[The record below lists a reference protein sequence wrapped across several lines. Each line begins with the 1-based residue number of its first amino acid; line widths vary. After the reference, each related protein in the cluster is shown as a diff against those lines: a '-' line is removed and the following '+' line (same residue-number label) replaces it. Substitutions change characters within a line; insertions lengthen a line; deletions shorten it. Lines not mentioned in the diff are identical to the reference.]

1 MSYNTESEKS
11 TSESSL
17 TKTMDWANN
26 IVSNMALTP
35 IEETDVTIRF
45 TLAGINVSLANAIRR
60 TIQDDIPVYVFNINK
75 CTIDIN
81 TGRLHNEILKHRLQC
96 IPIHSKVSV
105 NDWLQENPDHN
116 IFDKYVMELDVQ
128 NEGEQTMYVTTA
140 DFRVKNKTNG
150 RQLTSAEMERLFPRD
165 KLTNSHIIFARL
177 RPRISDTIPGEQL
190 KLSCEFAIS
199 NAAENSAFTAV
210 CCSVYGN
217 TIDVDA
223 ANKAW
228 ETAELRIRDDAVKR
242 NETVDADELAFEKKN
257 FQILDRQRYYEKD
270 SFDFNIE
277 SVGIYEPRE
286 LCKMACA
293 ILKYQFDAL
302 AESIESDNAVILKS
316 ETTLENAFDFI
327 LDHGDYTI
335 GKALELVLYEKGF
348 VAKGGS
354 PTMNFCGFKK
364 MHPHDDHAIIR
375 VGYIDKSSDQ
385 NWFKNDLKQS
395 CAELSFIFKSLSTKF

>member
-17 TKTMDWANN
+17 KNTMDWANN

-177 RPRISDTIPGEQL
+177 RPRISDTIPGEHL

-228 ETAELRIRDDAVKR
+228 ETAELRIRDDAAKR

-335 GKALELVLYEKGF
+335 GKALELALYEKGF
-348 VAKGGS
+348 VAKGGN

>member
-1 MSYNTESEKS
+1 
-11 TSESSL
+11 
-17 TKTMDWANN
+17 MDWANN

-60 TIQDDIPVYVFNINK
+60 TIQDDIPVYVLNINK

-177 RPRISDTIPGEQL
+177 RPRISDTIPGEHL

-228 ETAELRIRDDAVKR
+228 ETAELRIRDDAAKR

-335 GKALELVLYEKGF
+335 GKALELALYEKGF
-348 VAKGGS
+348 VAKGGN

>member
-17 TKTMDWANN
+17 KNTMDWANN

-150 RQLTSAEMERLFPRD
+150 RQLTSTEMERLFPRD

-177 RPRISDTIPGEQL
+177 RPRISDTIPGEHL

-228 ETAELRIRDDAVKR
+228 ETAELRIRDDAAKR

-335 GKALELVLYEKGF
+335 GKALELALYEKGF